1 MDGVLVIFL
10 FAIIYLASVAWHA
23 GADYHTKRT
32 TLSEE
37 TTQMKHS
44 ESEVYELIDAC
55 NENINSGDVNAAASY
70 DEGVRDALLWLIDGT
85 PKPEI
90 GREI

>member
-1 MDGVLVIFL
+1 
-10 FAIIYLASVAWHA
+10 
-23 GADYHTKRT
+23 
-32 TLSEE
+32 
-37 TTQMKHS
+37 MKHS
-44 ESEVYELIDAC
+44 ESEAYELIDAC